1 MTSIVS
7 IDLETLS
14 LAPDAAILS
23 LGIYGEYIKYEFF
36 FDVDE
41 QIKAGA
47 SVEWATVKW
56 WLTQSEEARLAQVNA
71 NRSTLLES
79 AFRTIKA
86 KLESA
91 YRDDFIVISNPAS
104 FDLAILRWHWMRLG
118 LDAPWS
124 HHAER
129 CYRTYRAQIDPKR
142 LKDYEAA
149 AVVVHPGPKHSALV
163 DAQRQYHVL
172 KMALHDGLDIA

>member
-1 MTSIVS
+1 MTNIVS
-7 IDLETLS
+7 IDLETLAT
-14 LAPDAAILS
+14 APDAAVLS
-23 LGIYGEYIKYEFF
+23 LGIYGERIEYEFF

-104 FDLAILRWHWMRLG
+104 FDLAILRWHWLRLG
-118 LDAPWS
+118 LDAPWP
-124 HHAER
+124 HHVER
-129 CYRTYRAQIDPKR
+129 CYRTYRAQMDLDLRKE
-142 LKDYEAA
+142 YEAN
-149 AVVVHPGPKHSALV
+149 AVTAYPGPKHSALV
-163 DAQRQYHVL
+163 DAKRQFGVL
-172 KMALHDGLDIA
+172 RQARHDGLVIA

>member
-1 MTSIVS
+1 MTSVVS

-14 LAPDAAILS
+14 TAPDAAILS
-23 LGIYGEYIKYEFF
+23 LGIYGEYIKYELF

-56 WLTQSEEARLAQVNA
+56 WLTQSEDARLAQINA

-91 YRDDFIVISNPAS
+91 YRDNFIVVSNPAS
-104 FDLAILRWHWMRLG
+104 FDLAILRWHWLRLG
-118 LDAPWS
+118 LDAPWP
-124 HHAER
+124 HHVER
-129 CYRTYRAQIDPKR
+129 CYRTYRAQITPEQ
-142 LKDYEAA
+142 LTMYEAH
-149 AVVVHPGPKHSALV
+149 AVSVYPGPKHAAFV

-172 KMALHDGLDIA
+172 KLAQHDGLIIA

>member
-1 MTSIVS
+1 MTNIVS

-14 LAPDAAILS
+14 TSPDAAILS
-23 LGIYGEYIKYEFF
+23 LGIYGEHINYEFF

-41 QIKAGA
+41 QIRAGA
-47 SVEWATVKW
+47 AVDWGTIKW
-56 WLTQSEEARLAQVNA
+56 WFTQSEEARLAQVNVG
-71 NRSTLLES
+71 RSTPMSGVLKFLKVSLE
-79 AFRTIKA
+79 T
-86 KLESA
+86 A
-91 YRDDFIVISNPAS
+91 YSDGFIIVSNPAS

-118 LDAPWS
+118 LDAPWP

-129 CYRTYRAQIDPKR
+129 CYRTYRAQIDPRR

-172 KMALHDGLDIA
+172 KMAQHDGLIIA